1 MAQCRSRTS
10 GKLYPEN
17 YIGDKVSSYTSANLQ
32 CSPPA
37 KAVED
42 TMKLVMQNI
51 YSLKGSPLKKEKG
64 SCTVPFLI
72 DNNSMNAL

>member
-1 MAQCRSRTS
+1 
-10 GKLYPEN
+10 
-17 YIGDKVSSYTSANLQ
+17 
-32 CSPPA
+32 
-37 KAVED
+37 
-42 TMKLVMQNI
+42 MKLVMQNI